1 MKSRFLLVLLLAVA
15 TTFAFAT
22 GQTESGGA
30 GQETATLRVPI
41 WPDIFPET
49 EAMIQAFQE
58 QNPNVEFEYW
68 QTDPAEYRAQIFV
81 QLAGGAKID
90 IVNTQN
96 NAVYAELAQRGMLY
110 PVSELVEEEGFDVSY
125 LGPFYEGTKINGVSY
140 GLPGGTSAWILYY
153 NKEVF
158 DEAGVDYPTND
169 MTWTEFYEKATGVAS
184 GSGQDKVY
192 GAYIHTWP
200 ICWMGPA
207 VQTGAT
213 AIDQDLSPFQE
224 ALEFRKQLEDE
235 GLVMPYFDAVA
246 GNAHYTSAFYK
257 GNVGMVPIG
266 NWFIGML
273 WQAQEEGNVDFD
285 WDVVTMPR
293 PESASP
299 NTTWGMAGPVA
310 IAARTDEL
318 DAAWEFLKFRSSSD
332 TSARLL
338 AEQAN
343 ISFRQTDESEQIFL
357 DAAAANGGPENIDIL
372 FNPKVYPEY
381 PAVENINYI
390 INTIYK
396 EEAELYFAEEQTAA
410 EAIAAIKRR
419 IQEELE

>member
-15 TTFAFAT
+15 ATFAFAT

-96 NAVYAELAQRGMLY
+96 NAVYAELAQRCMLY

-153 NKEVF
+153 NKDVF

>member
-1 MKSRFLLVLLLAVA
+1 MKARFLLVLLLAVA
-15 TTFAFAT
+15 ATLAFAT
-22 GQTESGGA
+22 GQTEGEAG

-96 NAVYAELAQRGMLY
+96 NAVYAELAGRGMLY

-140 GLPGGTSAWILYY
+140 GLPAGTSAWILYY

-158 DEAGVDYPTND
+158 DQAGVDYPTDD
-169 MTWTEFYEKATGVAS
+169 MTWTEFYEKAAAVSS

-213 AIDQDLSPFQE
+213 AIDQDLSPFQQ

-235 GLVMPYFDAVA
+235 GLAMPYFDAVA
-246 GNAHYTSAFYK
+246 GNAHYTSAFFK

-266 NWFIGML
+266 NWFISML
-273 WQAQEEGNVDFD
+273 WQAQDEGNIDFD

-293 PESASP
+293 PEGTSP

-310 IAARTDEL
+310 IAAETDEL
-318 DAAWEFLKFRSSSD
+318 DAAWEFLKFRSASQ

-343 ISFRQTDESEQIFL
+343 ISFLQTDESEQIFL
-357 DAAAANGGPENIDIL
+357 DTAAENGGPENIDIL
-372 FNPKVYPEY
+372 FSPKVYPEY
-381 PAVENINYI
+381 PAVEGINYI

-396 EEAELYFAEEQTAA
+396 EEAELFFADEQTAA

-419 IQEELE
+419 IQEEVE

>member
-15 TTFAFAT
+15 ATFAFAT

-153 NKEVF
+153 NKDVF